1 MVRSKGPRVASV
13 KCPGCKTE
21 HPELTLAFYLYVCPA
36 CNRYLGMPSQAR
48 IALLADAGTFRELD
62 RKLVS
67 KDPLKFVNSRSY
79 PDRLREARLETGARW
94 AVTTGFCPI
103 GVQLPIPAFFI
114 FPFLVLT
121 TCSIP

>member
-1 MVRSKGPRVASV
+1 MFRSKGPRVASV

-67 KDPLKFVNSRSY
+67 KDPLKCVDSTSY
-79 PDRLREARLETGARW
+79 RDRLVAARLAPGARDEL
-94 AVTTGFCPI
+94 AAG
-103 GVQLPIPAFFI
+103 
-114 FPFLVLT
+114 
-121 TCSIP
+121 